1 MLFFFQIFTG
11 RTAAETNE
19 KCSLFDPYIGA
30 DAGYVQAGL
39 MNSDFEGRYIAEYLC
54 R

>member
-1 MLFFFQIFTG
+1 MLPLFQIFTG

-30 DAGYVQAGL
+30 DAGYVQVGL
-39 MNSDFEGRYIAEYLC
+39 MTLEF
-54 R
+54 

>member
-1 MLFFFQIFTG
+1 MLKDFRPQIFTG

-30 DAGYVQAGL
+30 DAGYVQVSHVSENLLSAT
-39 MNSDFEGRYIAEYLC
+39 D
-54 R
+54 